1 MSQQRSCLRGT
12 GKRSA
17 HSHPKCSGGLHLWP
31 PCVLEGNMAWIIP
44 QQLPGSS
51 IPQHKRLCTG
61 KVAFWW
67 AGIRLAGTTAPLPA
81 TGVGLAPCAGVG
93 GLHQWGVQAHLWGF
107 ISYWVHLLLSFGD
120 PQTAPS
126 HLPGWEREAGK
137 LAGST
142 AGQGC
147 RTGAFS
153 LFPGAAGVCR
163 RWGEP
168 YTSPAQQAASVV
180 LAPGPCSLPPS
191 SSVWGASKGGRKTI
205 FLPPLVSVE
214 LCSCRIPAGHLLG
227 KFSLFLGELS
237 LASCS
242 GGSSHPPV

>member
-1 MSQQRSCLRGT
+1 M
-12 GKRSA
+12 
-17 HSHPKCSGGLHLWP
+17 WP

-61 KVAFWW
+61 KVAFWR

-81 TGVGLAPCAGVG
+81 TGVGRAPCAGVG

-107 ISYWVHLLLSFGD
+107 ISYWVTHAEFWGPPNCSQPPTRLGTGSG
-120 PQTAPS
+120 QTGRQ
-126 HLPGWEREAGK
+126 HCRAG
-137 LAGST
+137 LQDRSL
-142 AGQGC
+142 QPFC
-147 RTGAFS
+147 RHS
-153 LFPGAAGVCR
+153 GVCR

-214 LCSCRIPAGHLLG
+214 LCSCRIPAGHLPG